1 VLASLF
7 KSAIIRLGLCASG
20 LGWFALSGVRVNF
33 RDVLKPIGLEPHFQ
47 STMQNLV
54 GIWLSLLASLAVIG
68 VAGVKLSRYGDIIAE
83 KSGLSRGWVG
93 LILLATVTSLPELV
107 TGLTSVTVAQ
117 VPDIAV
123 GDIMGSC
130 VFNLLIIVVLDFLY
144 RKESVYTRARQGNVL
159 SAGYGIALI
168 GFAGFNLLL
177 YRDGTIPPIGHVGL
191 YTPVILLLYLL
202 AMRSL
207 YRYEQAKLSE
217 YVEDRVELHP
227 EMSLKQAIQGYVMA
241 SVAVVAAGIWLP
253 FIAKDLA
260 AAMAWEQSFVGT
272 LFVAAVT
279 SAPEV
284 VVTVAALRMGAVD
297 LAIGNLFGS
306 NLFNIAILAI
316 DDLAYLPGPLL
327 ADVSLTHATSAF
339 SAMMMSG
346 LAVVGLVL
354 RPVSR
359 VFRTVSWISLLL
371 LVIYL
376 LNIWFLYLHG

>member
-1 VLASLF
+1 MTVWLQLAACL
-7 KSAIIRLGLCASG
+7 IVIG
-20 LGWFALSGVRVNF
+20 FAGVR
-33 RDVLKPIGLEPHFQ
+33 
-47 STMQNLV
+47 
-54 GIWLSLLASLAVIG
+54 
-68 VAGVKLSRYGDIIAE
+68 LSRYGDIIAE

-107 TGLTSVTVAQ
+107 TGLSSVTVAS

-130 VFNLLIIVVLDFLY
+130 VFNLLIIVLLDFLY
-144 RKESVYTRARQGNVL
+144 RRESVYTRARQGNVL
-159 SAGYGIALI
+159 AAGYGIALI

-177 YRDGTIPPIGHVGL
+177 YRDGTFPSIGHVGL
-191 YTPVILLLYLL
+191 YTPVILMMYLL

-207 YRYEQAKLSE
+207 YRYEHAQVSD

-227 EMSLKQAIQGYVMA
+227 EMSLKQAIQGYVLA
-241 SVAVVAAGIWLP
+241 AVAVVAAGIWLP

-316 DDLAYLPGPLL
+316 DDLVYLQGPLL
-327 ADVSLTHATSAF
+327 SDVSLTHATSAF

-354 RPVSR
+354 RPASR
-359 VFRTVSWISLLL
+359 VLRTVSWISLLL

-376 LNIWFLYLHG
+376 LNMLFLYLHG

>member
-1 VLASLF
+1 MHDLIVIWFSLF
-7 KSAIIRLGLCASG
+7 ACL
-20 LGWFALSGVRVNF
+20 
-33 RDVLKPIGLEPHFQ
+33 
-47 STMQNLV
+47 LV
-54 GIWLSLLASLAVIG
+54 IVI
-68 VAGVKLSRYGDIIAE
+68 AGVKLSRYSDIIAE
-83 KSGLSRGWVG
+83 KSGMSRGWVG

-107 TGLTSVTVAQ
+107 TGVSAVTVAN

-130 VFNLLIIVVLDFLY
+130 VFNLLIIVLLDFLY
-144 RKESVYTRARQGNVL
+144 RKESVYTRARQGNIL

-177 YRDGTIPPIGHVGL
+177 YREGTIPSIGHVGL
-191 YTPVILLLYLL
+191 YTPVIMLLYLL

-207 YRYEQAKLSE
+207 YQYEKAKVSE
-217 YVEDRVELHP
+217 YVEDRSEFYP
-227 EMSLKQAIQGYVMA
+227 DMSLKQAVQGYVMA
-241 SVAVVAAGIWLP
+241 AIAVVAAGIWLP
-253 FIAKDLA
+253 FVAKDLA
-260 AAMAWEQSFVGT
+260 AVMAWEQSFVGT

-297 LAIGNLFGS
+297 MAIGNLFGS

-316 DDLAYLPGPLL
+316 DDLLYLPGPLL
-327 ADVSLTHATSAF
+327 ADVSLVHATSAF

-376 LNIWFLYLHG
+376 LNVWFLYLHG

>member
-1 VLASLF
+1 MTVWLQLAACLV
-7 KSAIIRLGLCASG
+7 IIG
-20 LGWFALSGVRVNF
+20 FAGVR
-33 RDVLKPIGLEPHFQ
+33 
-47 STMQNLV
+47 
-54 GIWLSLLASLAVIG
+54 
-68 VAGVKLSRYGDIIAE
+68 LSRYGDIIAE

-107 TGLTSVTVAQ
+107 TGLSSVTVAE

-130 VFNLLIIVVLDFLY
+130 VFNLLIIVLLDFLY

-177 YRDGTIPPIGHVGL
+177 YRDETIPSIGHVGL

-207 YRYEQAKLSE
+207 YRYEQEKLSE

-227 EMSLKQAIQGYVMA
+227 EMSLKQAVRGYVLA
-241 SVAVVAAGIWLP
+241 AVAVVAAGIWLP

-260 AAMAWEQSFVGT
+260 AVMAWEQSFVGT

-316 DDLAYLPGPLL
+316 DDLFYRQGPLL

-376 LNIWFLYLHG
+376 LNLWFLYLHG

>member
-1 VLASLF
+1 
-7 KSAIIRLGLCASG
+7 
-20 LGWFALSGVRVNF
+20 
-33 RDVLKPIGLEPHFQ
+33 
-47 STMQNLV
+47 MQNIFA
-54 GIWLSLLASLAVIG
+54 IWLSLFACLAVIG
-68 VAGVKLSRYGDIIAE
+68 VAGVRLSRYGDIIAE
-83 KSGLSRGWVG
+83 KSGLSRGWIG
-93 LILLATVTSLPELV
+93 LVLLASVTSLPELV
-107 TGLTSVTVAQ
+107 TGLTSVTVAN

-123 GDIMGSC
+123 GDVMGSC

-177 YRDGTIPPIGHVGL
+177 YRDNAFLSVGHIGL

-207 YRYEQAKLSE
+207 YRYERGKMSE
-217 YVEDRVELHP
+217 YVEERVELHP
-227 EMSLKQAIQGYVMA
+227 EMSLKQAIQGYAMA
-241 SVAVVAAGIWLP
+241 SVVVIAAGVWLP
-253 FIAKDLA
+253 YIAKDLA
-260 AAMAWEQSFVGT
+260 AVMAWEQSFVGT

-284 VVTVAALRMGAVD
+284 VVTIAALRIGAVD

-316 DDLAYLPGPLL
+316 DDLAYLPGPLF
-327 ADVSLTHATSAF
+327 ADVSIAHAASAF

-376 LNIWFLYLHG
+376 LNILFLYLYGH

>member
-1 VLASLF
+1 
-7 KSAIIRLGLCASG
+7 
-20 LGWFALSGVRVNF
+20 
-33 RDVLKPIGLEPHFQ
+33 
-47 STMQNLV
+47 MQNIFA
-54 GIWLSLLASLAVIG
+54 IWLSLFACLAVIG
-68 VAGVKLSRYGDIIAE
+68 VAGVRLSRYGDIIAE

-107 TGLTSVTVAQ
+107 TGLSAVTVAN
-117 VPDIAV
+117 VPNIAV
-123 GDIMGSC
+123 GNILGAC
-130 VFNLLIIVVLDFLY
+130 VFNLGFIVVLDFLY
-144 RKESVYTRARQGNVL
+144 RKESIYTRARQGNVL

-168 GFAGFNLLL
+168 GFVGFNLLL
-177 YRDGTIPPIGHVGL
+177 YRDASIPSLGHVGL

-207 YRYEQAKLSE
+207 YRYEQAQLSE
-217 YVEDRVELHP
+217 YVEERAELYP
-227 EMSLKQAIQGYVMA
+227 ETSLKQAVQGFAMA
-241 SVAVVAAGIWLP
+241 SVVVVAAAIWLP
-253 FIAKDLA
+253 YVASDLA
-260 AAMAWEQSFVGT
+260 AAMGWKQSFVGT

-279 SAPEV
+279 TAPEIA
-284 VVTVAALRMGAVD
+284 VTVAALRMGAID

-316 DDLAYLPGPLL
+316 DDLAYLPGPLF
-327 ADVSLTHATSAF
+327 ADVSLAHAASAF

-376 LNIWFLYLHG
+376 LNTLFLYLYGH

>member
-1 VLASLF
+1 MLVVWTSFLL
-7 KSAIIRLGLCASG
+7 LGGVIAVAGFWLSRFGDVIAERTG
-20 LGWFALSGVRVNF
+20 LSG
-33 RDVLKPIGLEPHFQ
+33 
-47 STMQNLV
+47 S
-54 GIWLSLLASLAVIG
+54 
-68 VAGVKLSRYGDIIAE
+68 
-83 KSGLSRGWVG
+83 WVG
-93 LILLATVTSLPELV
+93 LILMATVTSLPELV
-107 TGLTSVTVAQ
+107 TGLSSVTIAQ

-177 YRDGTIPPIGHVGL
+177 YRAGTFPSLGHVGL

-207 YRYEQAKLSE
+207 YRYEQAQVSE
-217 YVEDRVELHP
+217 YVEDRAERHP
-227 EMSLKQAIQGYVMA
+227 EMSLKQAVQGYAMA

-260 AAMAWEQSFVGT
+260 TAMAWEQSFVGT

-279 SAPEV
+279 STPEV
-284 VVTVAALRMGAVD
+284 VVTVAALRIGAID

-327 ADVSLTHATSAF
+327 ADVSLTHAASAF

-354 RPVSR
+354 RPASR

-376 LNIWFLYLHG
+376 LNTLFLYLHGD

>member
-1 VLASLF
+1 MRDLA
-7 KSAIIRLGLCASG
+7 
-20 LGWFALSGVRVNF
+20 V
-33 RDVLKPIGLEPHFQ
+33 
-47 STMQNLV
+47 
-54 GIWLSLLASLAVIG
+54 IWLSLTACLAVIG
-68 VAGVKLSRYGDIIAE
+68 VAGVRLSRYGDIIAE

-107 TGLTSVTVAQ
+107 TGLSAVTVAQ

-130 VFNLLIIVVLDFLY
+130 VFNLLIIVLLDFLY

-177 YRDGTIPPIGHVGL
+177 YQAGMIPSIGHVGL

-207 YRYEQAKLSE
+207 YRYEQAQVSE
-217 YVEDRVELHP
+217 YVEDRVELYP
-227 EMSLKQAIQGYVMA
+227 DTSLKQAVQGYA
-241 SVAVVAAGIWLP
+241 IAAAAVVAAGAWLP

-260 AAMAWEQSFVGT
+260 VVMAWEQSFVGT
-272 LFVAAVT
+272 LFVAAIT
-279 SAPEV
+279 SASEV

-306 NLFNIAILAI
+306 NLFNVAILAI
-316 DDLAYLPGPLL
+316 DDLAYLPGPLF
-327 ADVSLTHATSAF
+327 ADVSISHAASAF

-354 RPVSR
+354 RPQSR
-359 VFRTVSWISLLL
+359 VLRSVSWISVLL
-371 LVIYL
+371 LVVYL
-376 LNIWFLYLHG
+376 FNTLFLYLYGH

>member
-1 VLASLF
+1 MHDLV
-7 KSAIIRLGLCASG
+7 AI
-20 LGWFALSGVRVNF
+20 WF
-33 RDVLKPIGLEPHFQ
+33 
-47 STMQNLV
+47 
-54 GIWLSLLASLAVIG
+54 SLLACLAVIG
-68 VAGVKLSRYGDIIAE
+68 VAGVRLSRYGDIIAE

-107 TGLTSVTVAQ
+107 TGLSSVTVAQ

-123 GDIMGSC
+123 GDILGSC
-130 VFNLLIIVVLDFLY
+130 VFNLLIIVLLDFLY

-168 GFAGFNLLL
+168 GFVGFNLLL
-177 YRDGTIPPIGHVGL
+177 YQAGTIPSLGHVGL

-207 YRYEQAKLSE
+207 YRYEQAQVSE
-217 YVEDRVELHP
+217 YVEDRVELYPHV
-227 EMSLKQAIQGYVMA
+227 SLKQAVQGYTLAAIAVM
-241 SVAVVAAGIWLP
+241 AAGIWLP
-253 FIAKDLA
+253 FIARDLA
-260 AAMAWEQSFVGT
+260 AAMVWEQSFVGT
-272 LFVAAVT
+272 LFVAAIT

-339 SAMMMSG
+339 SAMMMGG

-354 RPVSR
+354 RPASR

-371 LVIYL
+371 LIIYL
-376 LNIWFLYLHG
+376 LNAWFLYLYG

>member
-1 VLASLF
+1 
-7 KSAIIRLGLCASG
+7 
-20 LGWFALSGVRVNF
+20 
-33 RDVLKPIGLEPHFQ
+33 
-47 STMQNLV
+47 MQNLAV
-54 GIWLSLLASLAVIG
+54 IWLSLSACLAVIG
-68 VAGVKLSRYGDIIAE
+68 FAGVRLSRYGDIIAE
-83 KSGLSRGWVG
+83 KTGLSRSWVG
-93 LILLATVTSLPELV
+93 LILLATVTSLPEMV
-107 TGLTSVTVAQ
+107 TGLTAVTVAR

-123 GDIMGSC
+123 GDILGSC
-130 VFNLLIIVVLDFLY
+130 VFNLLIIVLLDFLY
-144 RKESVYTRARQGNVL
+144 RKESIYTRARQGNVL

-177 YRDGTIPPIGHVGL
+177 YRDGGFPSIGHVGL

-207 YRYEQAKLSE
+207 YRYERDQRSE
-217 YVEDRVELHP
+217 YVEDRAEFYP
-227 EMSLKQAIQGYVMA
+227 GTSLKQAVRGYVMA
-241 SVAVVAAGIWLP
+241 SLAVVAAGIWLP
-253 FIAKDLA
+253 FVARDLA
-260 AAMAWEQSFVGT
+260 QVMAWEQSFVGT
-272 LFVAAVT
+272 LFVAAIT

-284 VVTVAALRMGAVD
+284 VVTVAALRMGAID

-306 NLFNIAILAI
+306 NLFNITILAI

-354 RPVSR
+354 RPISR

-376 LNIWFLYLHG
+376 LNTLFLYLYGH

>member
-1 VLASLF
+1 MHNPVS
-7 KSAIIRLGLCASG
+7 
-20 LGWFALSGVRVNF
+20 
-33 RDVLKPIGLEPHFQ
+33 
-47 STMQNLV
+47 
-54 GIWLSLLASLAVIG
+54 IWLSLAACLVVIG
-68 VAGVKLSRYGDIIAE
+68 VAGARLSRYGDIIAE
-83 KSGLSRGWVG
+83 KSGMSRGWVG

-107 TGLTSVTVAQ
+107 TGLSSVTVAR

-130 VFNLLIIVVLDFLY
+130 VFNLLVIVLLDFLY
-144 RKESVYTRARQGNVL
+144 RQESVYTRARQGNVL

-168 GFAGFNLLL
+168 GFVGFNLLL
-177 YRDGTIPPIGHVGL
+177 YRAGMTPSLGHVGL

-207 YRYEQAKLSE
+207 YHYEQAQVSE
-217 YVEDRVELHP
+217 YVEDRVELYP
-227 EMSLKQAIQGYVMA
+227 ESSLKQAVQGYVIA
-241 SVAVVAAGIWLP
+241 AVAVVAAGIWLP
-253 FIAKDLA
+253 FVAKDLA
-260 AAMAWEQSFVGT
+260 VAMAWEQGFVGT

-284 VVTVAALRMGAVD
+284 VVTVAALRMGAID

-316 DDLAYLPGPLL
+316 DDLAYLPGPLF
-327 ADVSLTHATSAF
+327 ADVSISHAASAF

-354 RPVSR
+354 RPASR

-371 LVIYL
+371 LVVYL
-376 LNIWFLYLHG
+376 LNTLFLYLYGH

>member
-1 VLASLF
+1 
-7 KSAIIRLGLCASG
+7 
-20 LGWFALSGVRVNF
+20 
-33 RDVLKPIGLEPHFQ
+33 
-47 STMQNLV
+47 MQNIFA
-54 GIWLSLLASLAVIG
+54 IWLSLFACLAVIG

-107 TGLTSVTVAQ
+107 TGMTSVTIAN

-123 GDIMGSC
+123 GDILGSC
-130 VFNLLIIVVLDFLY
+130 VFNLLIIVALDLLY

-177 YRDGTIPPIGHVGL
+177 YRDAPFPSLGHVGF
-191 YTPVILLLYLL
+191 YTPVILLLYFL

-207 YRYEQAKLSE
+207 YRYEKSQLSE
-217 YVEDRVELHP
+217 YVEERAELHP
-227 EMSLKQAIQGYVMA
+227 EISLQQAVQRF
-241 SVAVVAAGIWLP
+241 SVSAVVVVAAGIWLP
-253 FIAKDLA
+253 YIAGDLA
-260 AAMAWEQSFVGT
+260 AAMGWRQSFVGT

-279 SAPEV
+279 STPEV
-284 VVTVAALRMGAVD
+284 VVTVAALRMGAID

-316 DDLAYLPGPLL
+316 DDLAYLPGPLF
-327 ADVSLTHATSAF
+327 ADVSIAHAASAF

-354 RPVSR
+354 RPASR
-359 VFRTVSWISLLL
+359 VFRTFSWISLLL
-371 LVIYL
+371 LSIYL
-376 LNIWFLYLHG
+376 LNTLFLYLYGH

>member
-1 VLASLF
+1 
-7 KSAIIRLGLCASG
+7 
-20 LGWFALSGVRVNF
+20 
-33 RDVLKPIGLEPHFQ
+33 
-47 STMQNLV
+47 MQNPEF
-54 GIWLSLLASLAVIG
+54 IWLSLLACLAVIG
-68 VAGVKLSRYGDIIAE
+68 VAGVRLSRYGDIIAE
-83 KSGLSRGWVG
+83 KSGMSRGWVG
-93 LILLATVTSLPELV
+93 LILLASVTSLPELV
-107 TGLTSVTVAQ
+107 TGISAVTVAN

-123 GDIMGSC
+123 GDILGSC

-144 RKESVYTRARQGNVL
+144 REESVYTRARQGNVL

-177 YRDGTIPPIGHVGL
+177 YRSGTIPSIGHVGL
-191 YTPVILLLYLL
+191 YTPLILLLYLL

-207 YRYEQAKLSE
+207 YRYEQAQVSE
-217 YVEDRVELHP
+217 YVEDRAELYP
-227 EMSLKQAIQGYVMA
+227 DTSLKQAVQGYVIA
-241 SVAVVAAGIWLP
+241 AVAVVAAGTSLP

-260 AAMAWEQSFVGT
+260 AVMAWEQSFVGT
-272 LFVAAVT
+272 LFVAAIT

-354 RPVSR
+354 RPQSR
-359 VFRTVSWISLLL
+359 VLRTVSWISLLL

-376 LNIWFLYLHG
+376 LNALFLYLYGH

>member
-1 VLASLF
+1 
-7 KSAIIRLGLCASG
+7 
-20 LGWFALSGVRVNF
+20 
-33 RDVLKPIGLEPHFQ
+33 
-47 STMQNLV
+47 MQNLAV
-54 GIWLSLLASLAVIG
+54 IWLSLSACLAVIG
-68 VAGVKLSRYGDIIAE
+68 FAGVRLSRYGDIIAE
-83 KSGLSRGWVG
+83 KTGLSRGWVG

-107 TGLTSVTVAQ
+107 TGLTAVTVAR

-123 GDIMGSC
+123 GDILGSC
-130 VFNLLIIVVLDFLY
+130 VFNLLIIVLLDFLY
-144 RKESVYTRARQGNVL
+144 RKESIYTRARQGNVL

-168 GFAGFNLLL
+168 GFAGLNLLL
-177 YRDGTIPPIGHVGL
+177 DRAGSIPSIGHVGL

-207 YRYEQAKLSE
+207 YRYERDQRSE
-217 YVEDRVELHP
+217 YVENRAELYP
-227 EMSLKQAIQGYVMA
+227 GTSLKQAVRGYVMA
-241 SVAVVAAGIWLP
+241 SLAVVAAGIWLP
-253 FIAKDLA
+253 FVARDLA
-260 AAMAWEQSFVGT
+260 QVMAWEQSFVGT
-272 LFVAAVT
+272 LFVAAIT

-284 VVTVAALRMGAVD
+284 VVTVAALRMGAID

-354 RPVSR
+354 RPTSR

-371 LVIYL
+371 LVVYL
-376 LNIWFLYLHG
+376 LNTLFLYLYGN

>member
-1 VLASLF
+1 MH
-7 KSAIIRLGLCASG
+7 GL
-20 LGWFALSGVRVNF
+20 V
-33 RDVLKPIGLEPHFQ
+33 I
-47 STMQNLV
+47 
-54 GIWLSLLASLAVIG
+54 IWLSLAVCLAVIG
-68 VAGVKLSRYGDIIAE
+68 VAGVRLSRYGDIIAE
-83 KSGLSRGWVG
+83 KSGMSRGWVG

-107 TGLTSVTVAQ
+107 TGLSAVTVALA
-117 VPDIAV
+117 PDIAV
-123 GDIMGSC
+123 GDILGSC

-144 RKESVYTRARQGNVL
+144 RKESIYTRARQGNVL

-168 GFAGFNLLL
+168 GFVGLNLLL
-177 YRDGTIPPIGHVGL
+177 YRDGTFPSIGHVGL
-191 YTPVILLLYLL
+191 YAPLILLLYLL

-207 YRYEQAKLSE
+207 YRYEQEQVSE
-217 YVEDRVELHP
+217 YVEDRAELYP
-227 EMSLKQAIQGYVMA
+227 DTSLKQAVRGYAMA
-241 SVAVVAAGIWLP
+241 AMAVVAAGIWLP

-260 AAMAWEQSFVGT
+260 VVMAWEQSFVGT
-272 LFVAAVT
+272 LFVAAIT
-279 SAPEV
+279 SAPEL

-316 DDLAYLPGPLL
+316 DDFAYLPGPLL

-354 RPVSR
+354 RPQSR

-376 LNIWFLYLHG
+376 LNTLFLYLYGH

>member
-1 VLASLF
+1 MMQS
-7 KSAIIRLGLCASG
+7 II
-20 LGWFALSGVRVNF
+20 
-33 RDVLKPIGLEPHFQ
+33 
-47 STMQNLV
+47 LV
-54 GIWLSLLASLAVIG
+54 WLSLAACLAVIG
-68 VAGVKLSRYGDIIAE
+68 VAGVRLSRYGDIIAE
-83 KSGLSRGWVG
+83 KSGMSRGWVG

-107 TGLTSVTVAQ
+107 TGVSAVTVAN

-123 GDIMGSC
+123 GDIFGSC
-130 VFNLLIIVVLDFLY
+130 VFNLLIIVLLDFLY
-144 RKESVYTRARQGNVL
+144 RKESVYTRARQGNIL
-159 SAGYGIALI
+159 AAGYGIALI

-177 YRDGTIPPIGHVGL
+177 YRAGSMPALGHVGL
-191 YTPVILLLYLL
+191 YAPVILLLYGL

-207 YRYEQAKLSE
+207 YRYEQAQLAE
-217 YVEDRVELHP
+217 YVEERSEHYPGV
-227 EMSLKQAIQGYVMA
+227 SLRQAVRGYVLA
-241 SVAVVAAGIWLP
+241 AVAVVAAGIGLP
-253 FIAKDLA
+253 FIAGDLA

-284 VVTVAALRMGAVD
+284 VVTLAALRMGSID

-316 DDLAYLPGPLL
+316 DDLLYLPGPLF
-327 ADVSLTHATSAF
+327 ADVSISHAASAF

-354 RPVSR
+354 RPTSR
-359 VFRTVSWISLLL
+359 VFRSVSWISLLL

-376 LNIWFLYLHG
+376 LNTLFLYLYGH